1 MLWYNLESSLNNIIL
16 STESSD
22 YSALLKKIAA
32 IWQKD
37 IPSAPFEYSFLD
49 AEVQKQYETEITLS
63 DIINSFT
70 LMAIFISGL
79 GLFGLATLSTEQR
92 SKEVGIRKVLGAGL
106 TGLVYLL
113 AKDFLKLVG
122 IAFIIATP
130 VAWWTMNTWLEGFA
144 YRIHLNWWMFA
155 LAGAIAMIVAMC
167 TVSLQAV
174 KGAIANPLKNLKTE

>member
-1 MLWYNLESSLNNIIL
+1 
-16 STESSD
+16 
-22 YSALLKKIAA
+22 
-32 IWQKD
+32 
-37 IPSAPFEYSFLD
+37 
-49 AEVQKQYETEITLS
+49 
-63 DIINSFT
+63 
-70 LMAIFISGL
+70 
-79 GLFGLATLSTEQR
+79 
-92 SKEVGIRKVLGAGL
+92 L

-130 VAWWTMNTWLEGFA
+130 VAWWTMNRWLEGFA

-174 KGAIANPLKNLKTE
+174 KGAIANPLKNLRTE